1 MGLFFSS
8 ILQNEISN
16 FLSDFQWFWLRI
28 GVKVVKY
35 SAPRC
40 SNRGKFK
47 RVFLAALPGALVYFF
62 SVILTI
68 ANQPL
73 TMRVRKSSGTTAK
86 VAQLSR
92 LPVSCFKWNCMVRLV
107 SFPISPAYYHQ
118 KLLCRLFSTRGLG
131 GRKIQGSAK
140 RRWLWERSLKHVPC
154 KIWTIYRDSEMSI
167 NRAFTDFL

>member
-40 SNRGKFK
+40 SNRVKFK
-47 RVFLAALPGALVYFF
+47 RVFLAALPGTLVYFF

-73 TMRVRKSSGTTAK
+73 TMRVRQSSGTTAK

-118 KLLCRLFSTRGLG
+118 KLLCRLFSTRGWEIERFRVLPKEG
-131 GRKIQGSAK
+131 GC
-140 RRWLWERSLKHVPC
+140 ENEVLKHVPC